1 MTNIR
6 YGWFIGPGSCF
17 DSADQENSLISLTV
31 CIAKRG
37 IHMDIDG
44 LEGTRVAEM
53 IYRGRVVFFK
63 STISKNQLF
72 KNILLKMHSASLL
85 HMDIDGIEG
94 SRVAEMIYNRRLAP
108 PWGIGDSKSSESK
121 L

>member
-1 MTNIR
+1 MRECKKMTNIR
-6 YGWFIGPGSCF
+6 YGWFIGPSFCF

-53 IYRGRVVFFK
+53 IYRGRVVFFLK
-63 STISKNQLF
+63 VPFPKIHFSK
-72 KNILLKMHSASLL
+72 
-85 HMDIDGIEG
+85 
-94 SRVAEMIYNRRLAP
+94 IYF
-108 PWGIGDSKSSESK
+108 
-121 L
+121 